1 KLFKSE
7 VDWNYETEPQAE
19 MYNRR
24 LYQPRGKMLGGSS
37 SMNAMIYIRGH
48 KADFDRW
55 HELGNEGWGFRD
67 VLPFFKKAEH
77 QERGASEFHG
87 VNGFLN
93 VADLRTVNPLSKA
106 FIEAGIELGFPKN
119 EDFNGAEQEGFGFYQ
134 VTQKGG
140 KRCS

>member
-1 KLFKSE
+1 
-7 VDWNYETEPQAE
+7 
-19 MYNRR
+19 
-24 LYQPRGKMLGGSS
+24 
-37 SMNAMIYIRGH
+37 
-48 KADFDRW
+48 
-55 HELGNEGWGFRD
+55 
-67 VLPFFKKAEH
+67 LPFFKKAEH

-106 FIEAGIELGFPKN
+106 FVEAGIELGFPKN

-140 KRCS
+140 KRCSAAAAYLKPVLHRPSLEIRTNAQVLRSNLDGKRVTEGEFLYSGRTEKVSVAGEVLLWCGAMS